1 VIPSAVLATDK
12 ERLEVEQI
20 GRASVAAAKAGTIA
34 TGNQTLLANRLSATS
49 FAVAQP
55 AEPLSAEVRAKA
67 PAAVDEDLTKA
78 LLIDRKT
85 GAATDEVKASFAFEA
100 TSSLP
105 TPGMLVRGCLDD
117 CDICEPA
124 LMREIELKALEH
136 ELLKRRIEI
145 LHRAQEYRCC
155 PAEPPAEAA

>member
-1 VIPSAVLATDK
+1 
-12 ERLEVEQI
+12 
-20 GRASVAAAKAGTIA
+20 
-34 TGNQTLLANRLSATS
+34 
-49 FAVAQP
+49 
-55 AEPLSAEVRAKA
+55 
-67 PAAVDEDLTKA
+67 
-78 LLIDRKT
+78 
-85 GAATDEVKASFAFEA
+85 
-100 TSSLP
+100 
-105 TPGMLVRGCLDD
+105 MLVRGCLDD